1 MRANREILITF
12 EELHELTGLPQF
24 ISIIWAVNDNTD
36 NRAGLLRLMMI
47 DETMPDLPPGALPL
61 AQMMGEITGED
72 TRK

>member
-1 MRANREILITF
+1 
-12 EELHELTGLPQF
+12 
-24 ISIIWAVNDNTD
+24 
-36 NRAGLLRLMMI
+36 MMI